1 MPYTREEVEEMRRL
15 MGITDE
21 PEPMGIDASLPA
33 GIADVTGDYICLEN
47 ISCVDADGNVTET
60 HPKLYVKK
68 DIERNADGSRLKF
81 KPYAGITHFERQ
93 NNGLF
98 LPPMGLSCRIA
109 VELFKERQNPEIE
122 KALKQYWDYV
132 SGDGKGYGW
141 HCQNTLLDWNRNV
154 IINYPNDAD
163 FTSHG
168 GKNNVNLGKRYEL
181 SFEREG
187 LQTMNLEDALNG
199 HNAGMKKFAGQF
211 TMLEHPE
218 LLVELGKYFG
228 KPARLWMPDASCRD
242 TRAAW
247 LGCGSNDFDLSAN
260 GNLDC
265 NSAARGVRRGE
276 RSEQEIA

>member
-1 MPYTREEVEEMRRL
+1 
-15 MGITDE
+15 
-21 PEPMGIDASLPA
+21 MGIDASLPA

-47 ISCVDADGNVTET
+47 ISCVDADGMLQ
-60 HPKLYVKK
+60 KLIQSFMLKR
-68 DIERNADGSRLKF
+68 ILRENADGSRLKF

-163 FTSHG
+163 FIAW
-168 GKNNVNLGKRYEL
+168 
-181 SFEREG
+181 RE
-187 LQTMNLEDALNG
+187 E
-199 HNAGMKKFAGQF
+199 
-211 TMLEHPE
+211 
-218 LLVELGKYFG
+218 
-228 KPARLWMPDASCRD
+228 
-242 TRAAW
+242 
-247 LGCGSNDFDLSAN
+247 
-260 GNLDC
+260 
-265 NSAARGVRRGE
+265 
-276 RSEQEIA
+276 